1 MKVSLLII
9 SIPVLLSFNSC
20 HRGAGDENN
29 SSSGEEGYMTDEA
42 GEITISR
49 EQFESMDMK
58 IGERAPMMF
67 SNWVTANGFIEASPT
82 GSAKISTLISG
93 RVRQIYCSS
102 GDYVKGGQTL
112 FTLESHEIIL
122 LQQAYAEA
130 FQRLKLLKADYER
143 AQSLWDEQIGAEKDF
158 QKAESEYRSA
168 RAEVEGLKARLKM
181 IHIDPSAIESG
192 QIVPYL
198 EVKTPISGT
207 VTRQDLVLGQHVE
220 PLETNMEVI
229 NPDKLRIRLELFE
242 KSIAELMVGQ
252 KVNFSTPD
260 LPDRQMKATL
270 SHIGKSVSPETRTV
284 ECIAEIDAEDKKL
297 FVNHMY
303 VEAMIVTYERETW
316 AIPDAAL
323 IREPD
328 QDFVLVLIAE
338 EEGKMT
344 FRKIPV
350 KTGYTTHGNTEIL
363 DENISSI
370 LLVGTYTLWSEE

>member
-1 MKVSLLII
+1 MKFSLLII

-20 HRGAGDENN
+20 HRSAGDENN
-29 SSSGEEGYMTDEA
+29 SSSGEEGYMTEEA

-49 EQFESMDMK
+49 EQFESMDME
-58 IGERAPMMF
+58 IGERSPMMF
-67 SNWVTANGFIEASPT
+67 SNWVTANGYIEASPT

-93 RVRQIYCSS
+93 RVRQIYFSS
-102 GDYVKGGQTL
+102 GDYVQGGQTL

-130 FQRLKLLKADYER
+130 YQRLILLKADYER
-143 AQSLWDEQIGAEKDF
+143 ARSLWNEQIGAEKDF
-158 QKAESEYRSA
+158 LKAESEFRSA
-168 RAEVEGLKARLKM
+168 QAEVEGLKARLKM
-181 IHIDPSAIESG
+181 IHVDPSAVEQG

-207 VTRQDLVLGQHVE
+207 ITRQDLVLGQHVE
-220 PLETNMEVI
+220 PLETNMEVV

-242 KSIAELMVGQ
+242 KSISELMVGQ

-260 LPDRQMKATL
+260 LPERKMQATL
-270 SHIGKSVSPETRTV
+270 SHVGKSVSPETRTV
-284 ECIAEIDAEDKKL
+284 ECFAEIAKEDKRH

-303 VEAMIVTYERETW
+303 VEAMIVSCERETW

-328 QDFVLVLIAE
+328 QDYVLVLVRE
-338 EEGKMT
+338 EQGKMT
-344 FRKIPV
+344 FRKTPV
-350 KTGYTTHGNTEIL
+350 QTGFTRHGNTEIL

-370 LLVGTYTLWSEE
+370 LLVGTYNLWSEE